1 MKLKQLFAITA
12 IASALVL
19 TGCKEDKKPE
29 AAAAPLKIK
38 VGVMSGP
45 EHQVAEIAA
54 KVAKEKYGL
63 DVQFVEFNDYALPNE
78 AVSKGD

>member
-19 TGCKEDKKPE
+19 TGCKDKKPE

-45 EHQVAEIAA
+45 EHQVASTA
-54 KVAKEKYGL
+54 KVAKKNM
-63 DVQFVEFNDYALPNE
+63 V
-78 AVSKGD
+78 